1 MKTLTFRHVDT
12 RQLIVAE
19 LADTFWART
28 RGLLW
33 RDQLAANRAL
43 LIRPCNCV
51 HTFGM
56 HYPLDIVFLDRH
68 HGVLAV
74 HRHVDHRHILF
85 HYRAAQVMELLAG
98 GAARYGIVPGHRLE
112 LQH

>member
-1 MKTLTFRHVDT
+1 MKTVSFRHADN
-12 RQLIVAE
+12 RQIITAE
-19 LADTFWART
+19 LAESFWARA

-33 RDQLAANRAL
+33 RDQMAANRAL

-68 HGVLAV
+68 HQVLAV
-74 HRHVDHRHILF
+74 HRHVDRRHVLF
-85 HYRAAQVMELLAG
+85 HHRAAQVLELLAG
-98 GAARYGIVPGHRLE
+98 GASRFGIAPGHHLE
-112 LQH
+112 PEH